1 MVAINKIVSLTAT
14 LLVAGL
20 ATVAAQTPLKDECEQ
35 VLEGLNTNVFPAYEY
50 EKHLVPNPEETDFGK
65 AVSSMRACF
74 RDFEEGGAPCGA
86 SQLECLKQING
97 RFIDAL
103 PDQVARKFLL
113 ANRNLFA
120 DPLSYISR
128 VFYSPF
134 KAFVPVE
141 PSSTSMAQI
150 LHLDSLPVLPE
161 PWDPLTLFQRWIIRC
176 RVAGVEESGL
186 EFGESRYHVEALESK
201 LASLNKM
208 AMSEQNQILQCQISS
223 ELGQYY
229 CWNGQYEQAIKFHSQ
244 CQDVHRQHTSATT
257 TESHSKCH
265 LDVEHTVALL
275 KLSKLAIGE
284 SLEDPKENLLNRL
297 KALERDQQHWELAE
311 EFLKDNITRNLP
323 YTWRQSVLRT
333 VLDRS
338 DHAYGAFIATA
349 NALYDLKDPSEM
361 MLEIPSPVMQYL
373 RTVTFESGHEPD
385 AYLSPSIFEDLM
397 DFISRARASYDSCV
411 ELSETHKAEN
421 KDKVREFTKKLCS
434 SVRHVLCYDAA
445 WRIGLLEPTADD
457 WSLVWDMYSAT
468 LARDIPMVAEFMD
481 KASQPAQIIEAEA
494 KALILERMDPD
505 DLEQHIRNQNLPPLT
520 SSLMMMA
527 LGAHAC
533 NRSQYLDGDYFF
545 QSAAAFMA
553 QEQDNT
559 TPIFGQIDFQC
570 AKHSTWAQL
579 GVLVLEHDQRREKR
593 LFTRLEQRLKVK
605 DNDSAIAKTNN
616 TDMQTTATATATDDN
631 SNAMDVDD
639 NTAEMEA
646 LQERTRKEAYASED
660 ESRTLEI
667 CRLLNFYLAN
677 YGALELNLQLR
688 CLAICIN
695 GKQWDFVSNYG
706 RAAAEAL
713 DKSVHGEICQVY
725 NVLVPLCAVLGMSQA
740 LGVDLKDISTS
751 SCLDSLFSKDLDPI
765 NITRVAAFDMIQGL
779 LPSLNRPILNTKG
792 GGSQPSNQSGK
803 RNRKSIHEDAG
814 PTMEEDIGHA
824 AILKM
829 FGWIRL
835 RGVIDVFGALLAGAI
850 SSVLPEGA
858 KLTLS
863 EFGYYALFTTSMDS
877 VSSWT
882 DPRVK
887 IIAMLSNGDAGKA
900 LDTVPGA
907 RQRFA
912 KLLIQVYERQLQFES
927 DTLTKRMGA
936 ETSILATQRFDSE
949 RGLTVTKAT
958 SPVLPS
964 SSSKASI
971 NITRYALCLT
981 DLYHLEGMHQ
991 DALASFLNACM
1002 VSSRCFSDLE
1012 LLDRRVWSAYTHG
1025 PLATAPTAQS
1035 PSVSQANAVASSHY
1049 SMIPSTFG
1057 APGEPQGQQ
1066 FYPTLSALSGM
1077 NGQNPFPTG
1086 QVGLGLSPSSPP
1098 EAGGAM
1104 APPPQGPMYPPP
1116 PGSTG
1121 LLTVPPLPP
1130 GPPMPGMS
1138 PNPHAGGAPPPPPQ
1152 APPLQ
1157 PAVPSS
1163 FALRA
1168 IESCMQ
1174 LNEPLAGVALQQFLP
1189 RIDYNQSFTTIR
1201 MAHEQG
1207 MLSFSAKS
1215 STSQSSLGASIT
1227 TPISANVNANILS
1240 GIASTP
1246 PTGPGSMGGAN
1257 GVVFLPGVA
1266 NGGLA
1271 IAAHILSGSAPGTS
1285 TLATILSPRVQS
1297 STSVFTPDPSSITDS
1312 VTWKGGAGSNNASGP
1327 GGAAAAAAATAAATA
1342 AFNARWGGGSLSP
1355 QVFLDL
1361 VFDLSFLELV
1371 SHLCKESKDVQGQ
1384 LKIQAKINS
1393 NRMALDARQPFRD
1406 QVHHLAQQDLLTRL
1420 WSRYARVG

>member
-1 MVAINKIVSLTAT
+1 MTDANIDTLEVLLKPDLIKTKLSALSRDKAYVQGRRLLQDLLSISRFGTPAIVPMENPSNNNKNEDRTSGNDDAGSQQQTMELTERQDMLLGQACKVYCYASLS
-14 LLVAGL
+14 
-20 ATVAAQTPLKDECEQ
+20 
-35 VLEGLNTNVFPAYEY
+35 LEDIF
-50 EKHLVPNPEETDFGK
+50 
-65 AVSSMRACF
+65 
-74 RDFEEGGAPCGA
+74 
-86 SQLECLKQING
+86 
-97 RFIDAL
+97 
-103 PDQVARKFLL
+103 DQVPQ
-113 ANRNLFA
+113 ANQLC
-120 DPLSYISR
+120 LI
-128 VFYSPF
+128 
-134 KAFVPVE
+134 
-141 PSSTSMAQI
+141 T
-150 LHLDSLPVLPE
+150 
-161 PWDPLTLFQRWIIRC
+161 
-176 RVAGVEESGL
+176 
-186 EFGESRYHVEALESK
+186 
-201 LASLNKM
+201 
-208 AMSEQNQILQCQISS
+208 AMMLQ
-223 ELGQYY
+223 
-229 CWNGQYEQAIKFHSQ
+229 AH
-244 CQDVHRQHTSATT
+244 
-257 TESHSKCH
+257 H

-297 KALERDQQHWELAE
+297 KALERDEQHWELAE

-333 VLDRS
+333 VLNRS
-338 DHAYGAFIATA
+338 DHACGAVIATV
-349 NALYDLKDPSEM
+349 NALYNLKDPSEM
-361 MLEIPSPVMQYL
+361 MLEIPAPVMFYL
-373 RTVTFESGHEPD
+373 RTVTFESGHESD
-385 AYLSPSIFEDLM
+385 AYLSMSIFEELM

-411 ELSETHKAEN
+411 ELSETRKAES
-421 KDKVREFTKKLCS
+421 KDKVREFTRKLCAGAQ
-434 SVRHVLCYDAA
+434 D
-445 WRIGLLEPTADD
+445 IPTA
-457 WSLVWDMYSAT
+457 
-468 LARDIPMVAEFMD
+468 AEFTD
-481 KASQPAQIIEAEA
+481 ETPQSAQTIEAEA
-494 KALILERMDPD
+494 KALILERMDPE
-505 DLEQHIRNQNLPPLT
+505 DLELHIRNQNLPPLT

-533 NRSQYLDGDYFF
+533 NRSQYFDGGYFF
-545 QSAAAFMA
+545 QLAAAFIA
-553 QEQDNT
+553 QEEDKT

-570 AKHSTWAQL
+570 AKHSAWAQL

-593 LFTRLEQRLKVK
+593 LFVRLEQRLRVK
-605 DNDSAIAKTNN
+605 GNDSAKVKNKG
-616 TDMQTTATATATDDN
+616 TDKQTTATAPAIDDS
-631 SNAMDVDD
+631 SNVMDVDD
-639 NTAEMEA
+639 NRAEMEA
-646 LQERTRKEAYASED
+646 LLEHVRKEAYASID
-660 ESRTLEI
+660 ESTTLEI
-667 CRLLNFYLAN
+667 SRLLNFYLTN

-695 GKQWDFVSNYG
+695 GKQWDFLSNYG

-713 DKSVHGEICQVY
+713 DKSIHGEICQVY
-725 NVLVPLCAVLGMSQA
+725 NVLVPLCAVLSMSQA

-792 GGSQPSNQSGK
+792 GSLQPPNQGVK
-803 RNRKSIHEDAG
+803 RNRKSIQEDTG

-824 AILKM
+824 AILRM
-829 FGWIRL
+829 FGWVRL

-927 DTLTKRMGA
+927 DTLTKRTSV
-936 ETSILATQRFDSE
+936 ETSILTTQRFDAE
-949 RGLTVTKAT
+949 RGSTIAKAT
-958 SPVLPS
+958 SPVFPS
-964 SSSKASI
+964 LSSKASI

-991 DALASFLNACM
+991 DALASFFNACM

-1012 LLDRRVWSAYTHG
+1012 SLDRRIWSTYTHG
-1025 PLATAPTAQS
+1025 PLATAQTAQS
-1035 PSVSQANAVASSHY
+1035 PAVTQENAVTSSNY
-1049 SMIPSTFG
+1049 NIAPNAFG
-1057 APGEPQGQQ
+1057 TPGEPQGQQ

-1077 NGQNPFPTG
+1077 NGQNPYPAG
-1086 QVGLGLSPSSPP
+1086 QVGLGLSPSSTP
-1098 EAGGAM
+1098 EAGGVM
-1104 APPPQGPMYPPP
+1104 VPPPQGPIYPPP
-1116 PGSTG
+1116 PVSTG
-1121 LLTVPPLPP
+1121 LLAVPPLPP

-1138 PNPHAGGAPPPPPQ
+1138 PNLHAGAPPPPPQ
-1152 APPLQ
+1152 APPPQ

-1189 RIDYNQSFTTIR
+1189 RIDYNQSFSIIR
-1201 MAHEQG
+1201 MAHEHG

-1215 STSQSSLGASIT
+1215 SQSSLGASIT
-1227 TPISANVNANILS
+1227 TPISVNINTSLHS
-1240 GIASTP
+1240 GMTP
-1246 PTGPGSMGGAN
+1246 TLPIGPGSIGGAN
-1257 GVVFLPGVA
+1257 GVGFPPGVA

-1297 STSVFTPDPSSITDS
+1297 STSIFTPDLSNITDS
-1312 VTWKGGAGSNNASGP
+1312 GTWKGGAGSNNALGP
-1327 GGAAAAAAATAAATA
+1327 GGSA

-1384 LKIQAKINS
+1384 LKVQAKINS

-1406 QVHHLAQQDLLTRL
+1406 QVHQLAQQDLLTRL
-1420 WSRYARVG
+1420 WSKYARVG

>member
-1 MVAINKIVSLTAT
+1 MENPSNNNKNEDRTSGNDDIGSQQQTMELTERQDMLLGQACKVYYHASLS
-14 LLVAGL
+14 
-20 ATVAAQTPLKDECEQ
+20 
-35 VLEGLNTNVFPAYEY
+35 LEDIF
-50 EKHLVPNPEETDFGK
+50 
-65 AVSSMRACF
+65 
-74 RDFEEGGAPCGA
+74 
-86 SQLECLKQING
+86 
-97 RFIDAL
+97 
-103 PDQVARKFLL
+103 DQVPQ
-113 ANRNLFA
+113 ANQLCLITA
-120 DPLSYISR
+120 MMLQAH
-128 VFYSPF
+128 
-134 KAFVPVE
+134 KAN
-141 PSSTSMAQI
+141 SDIA
-150 LHLDSLPVLPE
+150 VLPE

-176 RVAGVEESGL
+176 RIAGVEESGL

-201 LASLNKM
+201 LASLSKM
-208 AMSEQNQILQCQISS
+208 PADGQNQILQCQISS

-244 CQDVHRQHTSATT
+244 CQDVHRQHTAATT
-257 TESHSKCH
+257 VESHSKCH

-333 VLDRS
+333 VLNRS
-338 DHAYGAFIATA
+338 DHACGAIIATA
-349 NALYDLKDPSEM
+349 NALYNLKDPSEM
-361 MLEIPSPVMQYL
+361 MLEIPAPVMLYL

-411 ELSETHKAEN
+411 ESSEARKAEN
-421 KDKVREFTKKLCS
+421 KEKVREFTRKLCA

-457 WSLVWDMYSAT
+457 WSLVWDMYSAI
-468 LARDIPMVAEFMD
+468 LARDIPIAAEFTD
-481 KASQPAQIIEAEA
+481 ETSQSAQTIEAEA
-494 KALILERMDPD
+494 KAQILERMDPE
-505 DLEQHIRNQNLPPLT
+505 DLELHIRNQNLPPLT

-533 NRSQYLDGDYFF
+533 NRSQYFDGDYFF
-545 QSAAAFMA
+545 QLAAAFIA
-553 QEQDNT
+553 QEEDKT

-570 AKHSTWAQL
+570 AKHCTWAQL
-579 GVLVLEHDQRREKR
+579 GVLVLEHDQQKEKR
-593 LFTRLEQRLKVK
+593 LFARLEQRLKVK
-605 DNDSAIAKTNN
+605 DNDPAKAKTKGA
-616 TDMQTTATATATDDN
+616 DKHTTATVPAIDDN

-646 LQERTRKEAYASED
+646 LQERTRKEPYASED

-667 CRLLNFYLAN
+667 SRLLNFYLTN

-695 GKQWDFVSNYG
+695 GKQWDFLSNYG

-725 NVLVPLCAVLGMSQA
+725 NVLVPLCAVLSMSQA

-792 GGSQPSNQSGK
+792 GSLQPPNQGVK
-803 RNRKSIHEDAG
+803 RNRKSIQEDTG

-824 AILKM
+824 AILRM

-877 VSSWT
+877 VSSWA

-927 DTLTKRMGA
+927 DTLTKRTGV

-949 RGLTVTKAT
+949 RGSTVTKAT

-964 SSSKASI
+964 LSSKASI

-1012 LLDRRVWSAYTHG
+1012 LLDRRIWTTYTHG
-1025 PLATAPTAQS
+1025 PLATAQTAQS
-1035 PSVSQANAVASSHY
+1035 PAVTQENAVTSSNY
-1049 SMIPSTFG
+1049 NMVPSAFG
-1057 APGEPQGQQ
+1057 APGEPQGPQ

-1077 NGQNPFPTG
+1077 NGQNPYPAG

-1098 EAGGAM
+1098 EAGGIM
-1104 APPPQGPMYPPP
+1104 VPPPQGPMYPPP
-1116 PGSTG
+1116 PVSTG
-1121 LLTVPPLPP
+1121 LLAVPPLPP

-1138 PNPHAGGAPPPPPQ
+1138 PNLHAGAPPPPPQ
-1152 APPLQ
+1152 APPPQ

-1189 RIDYNQSFTTIR
+1189 RIDYNQSFAIIR
-1201 MAHEQG
+1201 MAHEHG

-1215 STSQSSLGASIT
+1215 SQSSLGASIT
-1227 TPISANVNANILS
+1227 TPISANINVSLLS
-1240 GIASTP
+1240 GMTPTP
-1246 PTGPGSMGGAN
+1246 PVGPGSMAGAN
-1257 GVVFLPGVA
+1257 GVGFPPGVA

-1297 STSVFTPDPSSITDS
+1297 STSIFTPDPSNITDS
-1312 VTWKGGAGSNNASGP
+1312 GTWKGGAGSNNALGP
-1327 GGAAAAAAATAAATA
+1327 GGSA

-1406 QVHHLAQQDLLTRL
+1406 QVHQLAQQDLLTRL
-1420 WSRYARVG
+1420 WCKYARVG